1 LTAARLR
8 PAVIIVALA
17 LVCGFFLGIQQTSP
31 LVDLTTTAKPRL
43 CA

>member
-17 LVCGFFLGIQQTSP
+17 LVCGFLLRVQHMSP
-31 LVDLTTTAKPRL
+31 LDKARTIAQSRHYD
-43 CA
+43 